1 MRSRAT
7 LPSFALGL
15 LGATLVGACGSAA
28 PAPAVIIA
36 PTPSDAELVKAA
48 MPSIVLVV
56 NSRDDRKT
64 TWGAGFFFAPGK
76 VLTAHH
82 VVADK
87 GKIAI
92 MPFRPERP
100 SYSPMDGGLKRF
112 LFENTRDLVPAQ
124 VARVDAV
131 SDLALLEIEGDLGQR
146 PFLTWAGD
154 DVRPGDRVYALGHPQ
169 ETPWSFSAG
178 VVGALQYGLIQHD
191 ATVGPGS
198 SGGPLLNLRGE
209 VVGVNVAQIVS
220 EPVGLSF
227 ARPGHVVA
235 SAIGDSGSPATSI
248 DVSTP
253 TATALSCWRAQE
265 LALKEV
271 GECFDWESEWRQYR
285 SIIDEAAAHAPND
298 EVRARILGCARD
310 GDHKARWIARR
321 REKVARALD
330 PSFEQGRKEQELDPA
345 DPELPPAVAA
355 LLRDGLAA
363 WRRSESAGDSSFEA
377 DFRDPLRLRK
387 RLRQGLRIEDTRRVA
402 PDAEWV
408 LLGSRNDD
416 GTVAHF
422 AELYVRIGDHWLQ
435 RGMPWPEDIERL
447 PRGWPE
453 PMETF
458 AMKRALSVPHI
469 VKKALHGPLCDQ
481 AARQPPA
488 PGPRG

>member
-1 MRSRAT
+1 MRWHARS
-7 LPSFALGL
+7 PMALLALAAAAL
-15 LGATLVGACGSAA
+15 LCACGSAS
-28 PAPAVIIA
+28 PAPEVVVA
-36 PTPSDAELVKAA
+36 PTPSDADLVKSA

-56 NSRDDRKT
+56 NTRDDRKT

-82 VVADK
+82 VVSDK
-87 GKIAI
+87 GKVAI
-92 MPFRPERP
+92 MPYRPDRP
-100 SYSPMDGGLKRF
+100 SYSPMDGGLMRF
-112 LFENTRDLVPAQ
+112 LFENTRDLVPAR
-124 VARVDAV
+124 VARIDAV
-131 SDLALLEIEGDLGQR
+131 SDLALLEVEGDLGQR
-146 PFLTWAGD
+146 PILTWASG

-198 SGGPLLNLRGE
+198 SGGPLLNTRGE

-248 DVSTP
+248 DLSTP

-271 GECFDWESEWRQYR
+271 GECFDWESEWRQFR
-285 SIIDEAAAHAPND
+285 AIVDEAASHAPDD

-310 GDHKARWIARR
+310 DEQKARWIARR

-330 PSFEQGRKEQELDPA
+330 PSVDKGTAEQDLDPA
-345 DPELPPAVAA
+345 DPELPPPVAE
-355 LLRDGLAA
+355 LLRAGLAA
-363 WRRSESAGDSSFEA
+363 WKGAERSDDSSFEA

-387 RLRQGLRIEDTRRVA
+387 RLRLGLRIEDTRRVA

-408 LLGSRNDD
+408 LLGSRNAD

-422 AELYVRIGDHWLQ
+422 AELYVRVGDHWLQ

-447 PRGWPE
+447 PRGWPA

-458 AMKRALSVPHI
+458 QVKRALSVAHI
-469 VKKALHGPLCDQ
+469 FKKALRGPLCEQ
-481 AARQPPA
+481 AAKPPSG
-488 PGPRG
+488 PGARG